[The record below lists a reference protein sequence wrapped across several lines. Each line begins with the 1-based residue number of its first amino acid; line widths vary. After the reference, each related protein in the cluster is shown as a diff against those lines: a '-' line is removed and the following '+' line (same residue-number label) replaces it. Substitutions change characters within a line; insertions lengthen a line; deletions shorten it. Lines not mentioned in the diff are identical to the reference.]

1 VNRKIGNAVQRNYIK
16 RMMKEWFRLNR
27 HLVDADNV
35 NLGKAYD
42 IWIMIKYPF
51 DRTNAQEIEQLFLY
65 SLQKMT
71 RK

>member
-1 VNRKIGNAVQRNYIK
+1 
-16 RMMKEWFRLNR
+16 MMKEWFRLNR